1 MSTDR
6 NIVNVLQAHAKKR
19 LTPQEEAT
27 RQRTRK
33 LATILHPQ
41 RHVPSE
47 EYFLWTPT
55 HETSVLRSESNISV
69 VTIGDVQEKQKTNV
83 FTVDAILDMADHAK
97 EVINSQLNN
106 YVLHNKYKL
115 ERESSL

>member
-1 MSTDR
+1 MR
-6 NIVNVLQAHAKKR
+6 KKR

-83 FTVDAILDMADHAK
+83 FTVHAIFDMADHAK